1 MNAVWF
7 RDAPSTPRRRM
18 LPYQDSFDS
27 LDALHASLRAGKTSR
42 ADLIASAAA
51 RAASAAGDAVY
62 LHTTFDAAIQAAR
75 AADAAAR
82 AGKPIHPLAG
92 LPISTKD
99 LYDVAGEV
107 TRAASA
113 ARREAAPASADA
125 AVVARLRGAGAA
137 LVGRTNMTEF
147 AFSGVGINPHF
158 GTPVNPCDAA
168 TPRIPGGSSSGAA
181 VSVALGTAVAALG
194 SDTGGSI
201 RIPAALCGIT
211 GFKPT
216 ARRVPL
222 AGAFP
227 LSYTLDT
234 ACAMA
239 RTLSDCIAVDSVIAD
254 TPVIPVLA
262 APTALRL
269 AIPRQL
275 VLDDMDEV
283 VARAFERVIAR
294 LSAAGVRVEHV
305 DMPELAELAE
315 LNAAGGFSAPE
326 AYSHHRALL
335 ATHRDRYDPRVL
347 SRIERGAAMSAA
359 DYVALHRARL
369 DWITRMQARLMP
381 FDAVACPTV
390 PMVAPPIAPLVADDA
405 LFFRTNGLLLRNT
418 SAFNFLDGCSVSLPC
433 QAPDELPV
441 GLMLSHGPM
450 RDAHLLGTALA
461 LESIIQPSRRAG

>member
-1 MNAVWF
+1 
-7 RDAPSTPRRRM
+7 M
-18 LPYQDSFDS
+18 LSRPDLPES
-27 LDALHASLRAGKTSR
+27 LESLHASLRAGKTSR
-42 ADLIASAAA
+42 TDLIADAAA
-51 RAASAAGDAVY
+51 RAASPAGKAVY
-62 LHTTFDAAIQAAR
+62 LHTTFDAASQVAR
-75 AADAAAR
+75 AADAAAHT
-82 AGKPIHPLAG
+82 GKPLHPLAG
-92 LPISTKD
+92 LPVSVKD

-113 ARREAAPASADA
+113 ARQDAAPATADA
-125 AVVARLRGAGAA
+125 AVVARLRTAGAA

-158 GTPVNPCDAA
+158 GTPVNPCDGTTA
-168 TPRIPGGSSSGAA
+168 RIPGGSSSGAA

-211 GFKPT
+211 GYKPT

-222 AGAFP
+222 TGAYP

-239 RTLSDCIAVDSVIAD
+239 RTLSDCIAVDGIIAD
-254 TPVIPVLA
+254 APVIPVVA

-275 VLDDMDEV
+275 VLDDMDDV
-283 VARAFERVIAR
+283 VARAFERAIGR

-305 DMPELAELAE
+305 DMPELAELAG

-326 AYSHHRALL
+326 AFSHHRALL

-359 DYVALHRARL
+359 DYIALHRARL
-369 DWITRMQARLMP
+369 DWIARMEARLAP
-381 FDAVACPTV
+381 FDAVVCPTV
-390 PMVAPPIAPLVADDA
+390 PMVAPPIAPLVTDDA

-461 LESIIQPSRRAG
+461 LESIVQPSQHAG

>member
-1 MNAVWF
+1 
-7 RDAPSTPRRRM
+7 M
-18 LPYQDSFDS
+18 LPHPDPLES
-27 LDALHASLRAGKTSR
+27 LESIHTSLRAGQTSR
-42 ADLIASAAA
+42 TDLIADAAA
-51 RAASAAGDAVY
+51 RAASPAGKAVY
-62 LHTTFDAAIQAAR
+62 LHTTFDAARQAAH

-82 AGKPIHPLAG
+82 AGKPLHPLAG
-92 LPISTKD
+92 LPVSVKD

-113 ARREAAPASADA
+113 AREDAAPATADA
-125 AVVARLRGAGAA
+125 AVVARLRAVGAA

-158 GTPVNPCDAA
+158 GTPVNPCDDTTA
-168 TPRIPGGSSSGAA
+168 RIPGGSSSGAA

-211 GFKPT
+211 GYKPT

-222 AGAFP
+222 TGAFP
-227 LSYTLDT
+227 LSSTLDT

-254 TPVIPVLA
+254 APVIPVVN

-275 VLDDMDEV
+275 VLDDMDDA
-283 VARAFERVIAR
+283 VARAFDRAMGR
-294 LSAAGVRVEHV
+294 LSAAGVHVEHV
-305 DMPELAELAE
+305 DMPELAELAG

-326 AYSHHRALL
+326 AFSYHRALL

-359 DYVALHRARL
+359 DYIALHRARL
-369 DWITRMQARLMP
+369 DWIARMEARLAP
-381 FDAVACPTV
+381 FDAVVCPTV

-405 LFFRTNGLLLRNT
+405 LFFRTNALLLRNT
-418 SAFNFLDGCSVSLPC
+418 SVFNFLDGCSVSLPC

-461 LESIIQPSRRAG
+461 LESIVRPSQQAG

>member
-1 MNAVWF
+1 MRSGSA
-7 RDAPSTPRRRM
+7 TPFTVTRRM
-18 LPYQDSFDS
+18 LPHLDS
-27 LDALHASLRAGKTSR
+27 LESLHASLRAGKTSR
-42 ADLIASAAA
+42 ADLIEQAEA
-51 RAASAAGDAVY
+51 RAASPEGSAVY
-62 LHTTFDAAIQAAR
+62 LHTTFEAARQVAR
-75 AADAAAR
+75 AADAAAQAGR
-82 AGKPIHPLAG
+82 ALHPLAG
-92 LPISTKD
+92 LPISIKD

-113 ARREAAPASADA
+113 ARQDAPAATADA
-125 AVVARLRGAGAA
+125 AVVARLRAAGAA

-158 GTPVNPCDAA
+158 GTPVNPCDSA
-168 TPRIPGGSSSGAA
+168 TARIPGGSSSGAA

-222 AGAFP
+222 DGAFP

-239 RTLSDCIAVDSVIAD
+239 RTLADCIAVDSVIAD
-254 TPVIPVLA
+254 TPALPVITA
-262 APTALRL
+262 ATAIKL

-275 VLDDMDEV
+275 VLGDMDEV
-283 VARAFERVIAR
+283 VSRAFDRAIGR

-305 DMPELAELAE
+305 DMPELDELAG

-335 ATHRDRYDPRVL
+335 ATHRDLYDPRVL
-347 SRIERGAAMSAA
+347 TRIERGATMSAA
-359 DYVALHRARL
+359 DYIALHRARL
-369 DWITRMQARLMP
+369 DWISRMQARLAP
-381 FDAVACPTV
+381 FDAVVCPTV
-390 PMVAPPIAPLVADDA
+390 PFVAPPIAPLVSDDA

-433 QAPDELPV
+433 HAPDELPV

-450 RDAHLLGTALA
+450 RDGRLLGTALA
-461 LESIIQPSRRAG
+461 LESIVRPSQHAG

>member
-1 MNAVWF
+1 M
-7 RDAPSTPRRRM
+7 PPRPD
-18 LPYQDSFDS
+18 LPESIES
-27 LDALHASLRAGKTSR
+27 LHASLRAGQTSR
-42 ADLIASAAA
+42 TDLIADASA
-51 RAASAAGDAVY
+51 RAASPAGKAVY
-62 LHTTFDAAIQAAR
+62 LHTTFDAAAQVAH

-82 AGKPIHPLAG
+82 AGKPLHPLAG
-92 LPISTKD
+92 LPVSVKD
-99 LYDVAGEV
+99 LYDIAGEV

-113 ARREAAPASADA
+113 ARQDAAPATADA
-125 AVVARLRGAGAA
+125 VVVARLRAAGAA

-158 GTPVNPCDAA
+158 GTPVNPCDST

-211 GFKPT
+211 GYKPT

-222 AGAFP
+222 TGAFP

-254 TPVIPVLA
+254 TPVIPVIA

-275 VLDDMDEV
+275 VLEDMDET
-283 VARAFERVIAR
+283 VARAFDRAIGR

-305 DMPELAELAE
+305 DMPELAELAG

-326 AYSHHRALL
+326 AFSHHRALL

-359 DYVALHRARL
+359 DYIALHRARL
-369 DWITRMQARLMP
+369 DWIARMEARLAP
-381 FDAVACPTV
+381 FDAVVCPTV
-390 PMVAPPIAPLVADDA
+390 PMVAPPIAPLVVDDA

-433 QAPDELPV
+433 QAPGELPV

-461 LESIIQPSRRAG
+461 LEPIVRPSQHAG